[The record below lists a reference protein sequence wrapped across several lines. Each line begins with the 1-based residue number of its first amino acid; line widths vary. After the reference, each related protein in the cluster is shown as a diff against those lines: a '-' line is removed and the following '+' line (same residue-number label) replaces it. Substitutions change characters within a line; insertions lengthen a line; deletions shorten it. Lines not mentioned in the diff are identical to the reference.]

1 MVHLPVYCE
10 HRKQRNG
17 GARVEAREPLRL
29 QLPDKM
35 RVVDHAYQSLEEA
48 IFTGK
53 LRPGDRLIEQQ
64 VCVELQVSRTT
75 VREALLM
82 LERTGLVQS
91 LPRKGTFVTHLS
103 PAAASDLCTA
113 RVLLEGY
120 AIHAGF
126 PRFNTKLFTE
136 LRRLTA
142 EMNCCVLP
150 RDVPRI
156 MELDMAF
163 HGLLVEHAQSPQLTE
178 LWSSLNGQMRALY
191 LYYLEHFGV
200 TTPDRIVMMHERLVE
215 ELSSQDLLQAQR
227 EVSAH
232 YFSWNGTTNEMQPFL
247 DLFVHR

>member
-1 MVHLPVYCE
+1 M
-10 HRKQRNG
+10 
-17 GARVEAREPLRL
+17 EAREPLRL

-64 VCVELQVSRTT
+64 VCAELQVSRTT

-103 PAAASDLCTA
+103 PAAASDLCMA

-126 PRFNTKLFTE
+126 SRFNTKLFTE

-163 HGLLVEHAQSPQLTE
+163 HGLLVAHAQSPQLTE

-200 TTPDRIVMMHERLVE
+200 TTPDHIVMMHEQLVG

-227 EVSAH
+227 GVSAH

-247 DLFVHR
+247 DLFVHQ